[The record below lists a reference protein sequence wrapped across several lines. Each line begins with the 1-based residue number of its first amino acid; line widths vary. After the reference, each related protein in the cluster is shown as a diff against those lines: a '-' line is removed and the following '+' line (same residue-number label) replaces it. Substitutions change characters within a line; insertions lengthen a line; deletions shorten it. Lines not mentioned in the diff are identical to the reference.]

1 MIQEDTRIESVTV
14 GATAIEISEPHPR
27 KVIYIRN
34 TSVGGQVITVTFS
47 NNTTAVANSG
57 FVLSPSE
64 YITDSIS
71 EGYLPWS
78 GEIRAISSAAGGTLS
93 IFER

>member
-1 MIQEDTRIESVTV
+1 MINEDTRIETVTV

-34 TSVGGQVITVTFS
+34 TSTAGQVITITFS
-47 NNTTAVANSG
+47 NSVDAVAGAG
-57 FVLSPSE
+57 FFLSASE

-71 EGYLPWS
+71 EGYLPWQ

>member
-1 MIQEDTRIESVTV
+1 MIKEDTRIESVTV
-14 GATAIEISEPHPR
+14 GATAIEISEPHFR

-47 NNTTAVANSG
+47 NTTNAVAGSG

-64 YITDSIS
+64 YITDSVS
-71 EGYLPWS
+71 EGYIPYQ
-78 GEIRAISSAAGGTLS
+78 GEIRAISTAAGGTLS